1 MKTLNLL
8 LLEDDKDEAN
18 DLADF
23 LNEKNYDVMIS
34 HTIHQTE
41 RLLKRHSFD
50 LVVLDIMIDG
60 KPDGIAM
67 AERMNELGF
76 DIPFLF
82 LSSMQTKVLYEKAKL
97 TKPVTYLIKPY
108 NELELLFS
116 LELAI
121 EKYYDQTNS
130 ISLDVQSAVL
140 SPSYIFIKKKR
151 SLMKVDVSKINFI
164 GVQDKYCQFSLTDEA
179 FLVKLSL
186 KKVKELLASP
196 DFIQVHRNYL
206 INVNKINEIFLE
218 DSLIILDSGEKIPF
232 SERHKATFVKN
243 NHLLK

>member
-8 LLEDDKDEAN
+8 LLEDDKEDAN

-23 LNEKNYDVMIS
+23 LNENNYDVMIS
-34 HTIHQTE
+34 HNINQTE

-67 AERMNELGF
+67 AEKMNELGF
-76 DIPFLF
+76 DIPFIF
-82 LSSMQTKVLYEKAKL
+82 LSSMQTKILYEKAKH
-97 TKPVTYLIKPY
+97 TKPLTYLIKPY
-108 NELELLFS
+108 NELELLFT

-121 EKYYDQTNS
+121 EKYFDQSNS
-130 ISLDVQSAVL
+130 ISFDPQTAVL
-140 SPSYIFIKKKR
+140 SPSYIFIKKRK
-151 SLMKVDVSKINFI
+151 SLMKVDVSKIDYI
-164 GVQDKYCQFSLTDEA
+164 EVQDKYCQFSLTDEE

-186 KKVKELLASP
+186 KKVKELLSNP

-206 INVNKINEIFLE
+206 VNINKIHEIYLE
-218 DSLIILDSGEKIPF
+218 DNLIVLDNKQNIPF
-232 SERHKATFVKN
+232 SERHKANFVKS

>member
-8 LLEDDKDEAN
+8 LLEDDIEEAN
-18 DLADF
+18 ELADF
-23 LNEKNYDVMIS
+23 LEKNDYTMVIS
-34 HTIHQTE
+34 HNINQTE

-50 LVVLDIMIDG
+50 LVILDIMIDG
-60 KPDGIAM
+60 KPDGLVM

-82 LSSMQTKVLYEKAKL
+82 LSSMQTKILFDQAKL
-97 TKPVTYLIKPY
+97 TKPMTYLIKPY
-108 NELELLFS
+108 NELELLFT

-121 EKYYDQTNS
+121 EKHYEQSNS
-130 ISLDVQSAVL
+130 ISFDNALI
-140 SPSYIFIKKKR
+140 SPSYVFIKKKR
-151 SLMKVDVSKINFI
+151 SLMKVQVSKLIYI
-164 GVQDKYCQFSLTDEA
+164 EVQDKYCKFSLIDEE

-186 KKVKELLASP
+186 KKVKELLSNP

-206 INVNKINEIFLE
+206 VNINKINEIYLE
-218 DSLIILDSGEKIPF
+218 DNLIILDCEHKIPF
-232 SERHKATFVKN
+232 SERHKVSFVKS

>member
-23 LNEKNYDVMIS
+23 LGENNYSVMIS
-34 HTIHQTE
+34 HNINQTE

-50 LVVLDIMIDG
+50 LVVLDIMIEG
-60 KPDGIAM
+60 KPDGIVM
-67 AERMNELGF
+67 AGKMNELGY

-82 LSSMQTKVLYEKAKL
+82 LSSMQTKILYDKAKL

-108 NELELLFS
+108 NELELLFT
-116 LELAI
+116 LELAL

-130 ISLDVQSAVL
+130 ISFDSKSAVL
-140 SPSYIFIKKKR
+140 SPSYVFIKKRK
-151 SLMKVDVSKINFI
+151 SLMKVEVSKIDYI
-164 GVQDKYCQFSLTDEA
+164 EVQDKYCSFSLTDEE

-186 KKVKELLASP
+186 KKVKELLSNP

-218 DSLIILDSGEKIPF
+218 DNLIILDSSKKIPF
-232 SERHKATFVKN
+232 SERHKAAFVKN